1 MENSAVGHL
10 RIRGRPVVETTVER
24 TEGLAGL
31 VPPSLPHRRGIVPDD
46 ARPGLLEESM
56 RVVHGAVESPEGPRL
71 LHRIAHEIRRKLRPG
86 TPPPT
91 PHNDP
96 CAEQKIAEAKANI
109 AYTNRVLARRWEWE
123 GRSDHPWA
131 QVIRGGPEERHRR

>member
-46 ARPGLLEESM
+46 ARPGLLEREV
-56 RVVHGAVESPEGPRL
+56 RVVHRTIEGSEGPSL
-71 LHRIAHEIRRKLRPG
+71 AHRIFIEIQRKLRPG
-86 TPPPT
+86 TPPPA
-91 PHNDP
+91 PRDEPN
-96 CAEQKIAEAKANI
+96 AEAKIAEAKANI